1 MREALERGTRPAVKN
16 KTGNTE
22 RNKDNPNWC
31 RQSNFEMH
39 DRKKASEQ
47 KNASRP
53 FCMER
58 SGFCG
63 GRILSL
69 FERLI
74 DRGDEQFGGV
84 AVVLSVDEAFRRL
97 IHIDLACDG
106 IERGLHE
113 RIHGGGGFT

>member
-1 MREALERGTRPAVKN
+1 MREMGKN
-16 KTGNTE
+16 
-22 RNKDNPNWC
+22 
-31 RQSNFEMH
+31 
-39 DRKKASEQ
+39 
-47 KNASRP
+47 
-53 FCMER
+53 
-58 SGFCG
+58 
-63 GRILSL
+63 ILFFGIRFIFRLLKS
-69 FERLI
+69 LI

>member
-1 MREALERGTRPAVKN
+1 
-16 KTGNTE
+16 
-22 RNKDNPNWC
+22 
-31 RQSNFEMH
+31 
-39 DRKKASEQ
+39 
-47 KNASRP
+47 
-53 FCMER
+53 MER

>member
-1 MREALERGTRPAVKN
+1 
-16 KTGNTE
+16 
-22 RNKDNPNWC
+22 
-31 RQSNFEMH
+31 
-39 DRKKASEQ
+39 
-47 KNASRP
+47 
-53 FCMER
+53 MER

-97 IHIDLACDG
+97 IH
-106 IERGLHE
+106 
-113 RIHGGGGFT
+113 T

>member
-1 MREALERGTRPAVKN
+1 M
-16 KTGNTE
+16 
-22 RNKDNPNWC
+22 
-31 RQSNFEMH
+31 
-39 DRKKASEQ
+39 
-47 KNASRP
+47 
-53 FCMER
+53 
-58 SGFCG
+58 
-63 GRILSL
+63 SL

-97 IHIDLACDG
+97 IHLDLACDG